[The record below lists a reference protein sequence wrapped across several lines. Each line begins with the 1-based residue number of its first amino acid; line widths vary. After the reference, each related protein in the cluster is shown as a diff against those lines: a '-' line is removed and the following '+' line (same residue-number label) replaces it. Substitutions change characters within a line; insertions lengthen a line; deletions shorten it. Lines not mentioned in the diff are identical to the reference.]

1 MLSFIFLENGTTGQ
15 SEGFDIQHLFIFFN
29 MYVHLSRHE
38 ALGFD
43 VETKEA
49 PFLRVPNGIF
59 KGMGCGDI
67 RALKLY
73 HRLKAELAQTFAGR
87 EH

>member
-15 SEGFDIQHLFIFFN
+15 SKGFDIQYLFIFFN
-29 MYVHLSRHE
+29 IYIHLSRHK
-38 ALGFD
+38 APGFD

-49 PFLRVPNGIF
+49 PFLRVLNRIF
-59 KGMGCGDI
+59 KGMGCGNI
-67 RALKLY
+67 HALKLY
-73 HRLKAELAQTFAGR
+73 HRLKAELAQTLAGR